1 MKKRLRLVALFATS
15 LVTVVFGGSVHGSPA
30 SESAA
35 KLQGQPS
42 WFPKTSC
49 REIWNN
55 RDLAKY
61 DHSRDANI
69 TADGNRGYAGYLA
82 RLKKNGIERRSCF
95 KDWTVLV
102 YMAGD
107 NDLSPYAI
115 WDLEEMEGRFESGRY
130 AGSTLKSDL
139 VVQADTSGTTGVRRL
154 HIFQREDQPYVA
166 ATSITGYK
174 TRGPETVLSPIVDLL
189 PESPPSR
196 QGLQDFLQWGVR
208 EYPASKYM
216 VIVWGHGQG
225 WLGAPMEIT
234 PSDVANLNKAAPG
247 GQLASALGQVAL
259 LPQPP
264 ATIAPAART
273 TSGLFG
279 GIAIDPANGNGLS
292 IDDLNGALTATVNGT
307 LNGRLIDV
315 YASDACLM
323 QMTEVARE
331 ISDTSR
337 YIVGSA
343 QVQSYLGLPY
353 RRLMYEINTGR
364 FLSGGVLVGKADEA
378 LLVAKMLPLLTEQS
392 LDPVRGQQGRA
403 DSKAVETFTMSSI
416 STAALKQRLIPALAD
431 FSKALLAYL
440 EEDPIRG
447 FAIGA
452 VIKAAPS
459 YMGGGKELGSFLSLI
474 EIGRLEDEARRGDL
488 SPDSKRLARSIAEAK
503 LALDETVI
511 ERRLGTRYQ
520 LVERSF
526 HLLGYRGL
534 GIWIPNGDRE
544 FKKRSADFAQ
554 SSLHQETSWQEWLK
568 SALGL

>member
-1 MKKRLRLVALFATS
+1 MPKKLGLVALIATY
-15 LVTVVFGGSVHGSPA
+15 LVIALIGGSVFGSPVFA
-30 SESAA
+30 SASAS
-35 KLQGQPS
+35 QPK
-42 WFPKTSC
+42 WFPTKSC
-49 REIWNN
+49 RELWGN

-61 DHSRDANI
+61 DPAKDANV
-69 TADGNRGYAGYLA
+69 TKDGNRGYNTYLA
-82 RLKKNGIERRSCF
+82 RLKKSGIDRRNCF

-139 VVQADTSGTTGVRRL
+139 IVQADTAGATGIRRL
-154 HIFQREDQPYVA
+154 HMFQRDDRPYSA
-166 ATSITGYK
+166 ATSIVDFK
-174 TRGPETVLSPIVDLL
+174 TRGPDTVQSPIVELL
-189 PESPPSR
+189 PDQPPSK
-196 QGLQDFLQWGVR
+196 QGLQEFLQWGVR
-208 EYPASKYM
+208 QYPAERYM
-216 VIVWGHGQG
+216 VVIWGHGQG

-234 PSDVANLNKAAPG
+234 PTDVANLNKAAPA

-264 ATIAPAART
+264 TATAT
-273 TSGLFG
+273 TAGGSSFG
-279 GIAIDPANGNGLS
+279 GIAIDPATGNGLS
-292 IDDLNGALTATVNGT
+292 IDDLNQALTATVNVT
-307 LNGRLIDV
+307 LEGRPIDV

-323 QMTEVARE
+323 QMAEVARE

-353 RRLMYEINTGR
+353 RRLMYELNTGR
-364 FLSGGVLVGKADEA
+364 FLSGGALVGKTDEA

-403 DSKAVETFTMSSI
+403 EPKAVETFTMSAL
-416 STAALKQRLIPALAD
+416 STAALKQRLVPSLAD
-431 FSKALLAYL
+431 FSKALLVYL

-447 FAIGA
+447 FSIGA

-459 YMGGGKELGSFLSLI
+459 FMGGGKELGSFLSLI
-474 EIGRLEDEARRGDL
+474 EIGRLEDQARRGDL
-488 SPDSKRLARSIAEAK
+488 SPGSKKLANSISELK

-520 LVERSF
+520 TVEKSF
-526 HLLGYRGL
+526 HLLSYRGL

-544 FKKRSADFAQ
+544 FKKRSGDFTQ
-554 SSLHQETSWQEWLK
+554 SLLHQETGWQAWLR